1 MLSGYENLNFDGY
14 KLRNVHFS
22 WTPEN
27 MPIGKIEP
35 DTEINLKIPDASTNQ
50 IKYGMRTEDL
60 ANIDASQLDGALGPI
75 EVVGAKKGSVIEVD
89 ILEIKTGSWG
99 WSAII
104 DDLGILKG
112 RFRQRLVFW
121 DIVDGVCHPVNFL
134 EGIQI
139 PLEPMLGVIGVS
151 PSRGE
156 FGMIPPQVFGGN
168 MDSRINHSGTRVYL
182 PVLRTG
188 GMLSFAD
195 PHASQGD
202 GEVCGTGIE
211 TSAEVLCR
219 IDLVD
224 NMKIKSPSMIG
235 QRKERGQCFVATGIG
250 ANLYEASK
258 DATLSVID
266 FIASKGFSEEEAYI
280 LASVSMDL
288 VISEIVDEP
297 NFVVSAYMPLKVFH

>member
-35 DTEINLKIPDASTNQ
+35 DTEISLKIPDASTNQ

>member
-1 MLSGYENLNFDGY
+1 
-14 KLRNVHFS
+14 
-22 WTPEN
+22 T
-27 MPIGKIEP
+27 
-35 DTEINLKIPDASTNQ
+35 
-50 IKYGMRTEDL
+50 
-60 ANIDASQLDGALGPI
+60 SQLDGALGPI
-75 EVVGAKKGSVIEVD
+75 EVVGAKKGSVIEVH

-112 RFRQRLVFW
+112 RFKQRLVFW

-156 FGMIPPQVFGGN
+156 FGMIPPQIFGGN

-219 IDLVD
+219 IDIVD

-258 DATLSVID
+258 EATLSVID
-266 FIASKGFSEEEAYI
+266 FIVSKGFSEEEAYI

>member
-1 MLSGYENLNFDGY
+1 MNFDGY

-35 DTEINLKIPDASTNQ
+35 DSEISLKIPDASTNQ

-60 ANIDASQLDGALGPI
+60 ANIDTSQLDGALGPI
-75 EVVGAKKGSVIEVD
+75 EVVGAKKGSVIEVH

-112 RFRQRLVFW
+112 RFKQRLVFW

-156 FGMIPPQVFGGN
+156 FGMIPPQIFGGN

-219 IDLVD
+219 IDIVD

-258 DATLSVID
+258 EATLSVID
-266 FIASKGFSEEEAYI
+266 FIVSKGFSEEEAYI